1 MAVSLGNL
9 DRLDSEFP
17 PRLRRLFDQ
26 LLRTSRILGKN
37 VDKDSDGALEVAN
50 ATATVTG
57 AVLKSAARANSS
69 QNAIT
74 LTGVTT
80 SVTDPGDSPAN
91 ADALRDDLV
100 ANTIPDIEGDM
111 ANLATRDTELETAV
125 ETLATEFN
133 DLLAKLRTSGAL
145 TS

>member
-17 PRLRRLFDQ
+17 PRLRRLLDQ

-37 VDKDSDGALEVAN
+37 VGKDSDGALEVEN

-57 AVLKSAARANSS
+57 AVLKSAARADSS

>member
-1 MAVSLGNL
+1 MAVSVGQSG
-9 DRLDSEFP
+9 RLDSEYD
-17 PRLRRLFDQ
+17 PRIRRLFSN
-26 LLRTSRILGKN
+26 LVRTLSLFGKN
-37 VDKDSDGALEVAN
+37 INKDSKGALEVAN

-57 AVLKSAARANSS
+57 AVLKSAARADSS

-91 ADALRDDLV
+91 VDALRDDLV